1 MNAWAKESWRG
12 EGMSYPSPADE
23 RLLHERVVQH
33 DPVASTD
40 VFMTYM
46 DRIVKILM
54 RRLGCDEDTAW
65 DSTID
70 VIYAYIHR
78 PARYDPGKGR
88 LFAYLMQAA
97 KHRVADKRRSADAR
111 AKREQDFGRGVELWA
126 RSPKEELEDLVE
138 ARLAMKR
145 LVERGYLKNE
155 RDWEALRLILYGERS
170 TEILAVALGLTSLPK
185 DELKRAVKRHRDRLM
200 KLLERFGK
208 EDSDGES

>member
-1 MNAWAKESWRG
+1 MR
-12 EGMSYPSPADE
+12 YPSPADE
-23 RLLHERVVQH
+23 RVLHERVVQR

-54 RRLGCDEDTAW
+54 QRLGCDEDAAH
-65 DSTID
+65 DSTVE
-70 VIYAYIHR
+70 VIFTYIHK

-88 LFAYLMQAA
+88 LFSYLMQAA
-97 KHRVADKRRSADAR
+97 RHRVVDKRRSADAR
-111 AKREQDFGRGVELWA
+111 ARRDQKYGSDFAQRA
-126 RSPKEELEDLVE
+126 RTPKEELEDLVE

-155 RDWEALRLILYGERS
+155 RDWDALRLILYGERS
-170 TEILAVALGLTSLPK
+170 TESLAVALGLASLPR

-200 KLLERFGK
+200 KLLGRFGK